1 MLPANKN
8 IATASIPINNI
19 LNTTRIVPVA
29 GSVNGQTKVLSQG
42 LDGVVRT
49 LALAICNTS
58 ISLFSLHT
66 NKNRKP
72 TTLRRLSHDM
82 SDVIRRASAE
92 DIAQTLRALQ
102 TLRIQA
108 VSRIRLLA
116 VADEVDDGVGDGES
130 RQEGEGENLEHREL
144 LELSLFC
151 SNT

>member
-8 IATASIPINNI
+8 IATASVPSNNI
-19 LNTTRIVPVA
+19 LNTTRVIPVA

-58 ISLFSLHT
+58 ISFFSSLHANT
-66 NKNRKP
+66 KNRKR

-82 SDVIRRASAE
+82 SDVIRRASTE

-108 VSRIRLLA
+108 VSRVRLLA

-130 RQEGEGENLEHREL
+130 RQEGEGENLEHGE
-144 LELSLFC
+144 
-151 SNT
+151 

>member
-19 LNTTRIVPVA
+19 LNTTRIIPIA
-29 GSVNGQTKVLSQG
+29 GSVNSQTKVPSQG
-42 LDGVVRT
+42 LDGIVRT
-49 LALAICNTS
+49 LALAICNMS
-58 ISLFSLHT
+58 ISFLSKLHT
-66 NKNRKP
+66 NKSNRER

-130 RQEGEGENLEHREL
+130 RQEGEGENLEHRE
-144 LELSLFC
+144 
-151 SNT
+151 